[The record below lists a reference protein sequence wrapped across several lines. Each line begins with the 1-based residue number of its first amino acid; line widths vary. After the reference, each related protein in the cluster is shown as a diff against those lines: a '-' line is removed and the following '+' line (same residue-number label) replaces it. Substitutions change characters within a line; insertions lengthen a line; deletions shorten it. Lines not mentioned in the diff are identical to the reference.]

1 MASVDTG
8 RMDLLHDALRAGRAA
23 PPSTQAALR
32 GVLVAGGGGVLG
44 AAVLEQLLASRAF
57 APVSVLVTQPL
68 NTALRG
74 LVAVPQAVLDSAAA
88 PTLPP
93 QAVALAII
101 VFDRARHANGRERAF
116 MRPEPQDLQGLASRL
131 RAHGVANLVIVMPH
145 APASLPD
152 ALKRGL
158 ANLDEQAVA
167 SLGFERVVLVRSAQA
182 GAAKDGPG
190 GTLQKLADAVLS
202 QLRVMVPQHERA
214 VRAVKVAQF
223 TIALATWL
231 HEMPHGTRVV
241 PPEALW
247 LAAQRQ
253 DPTALVRDILQGRPL
268 PQLQHHATR
277 M

>member
-1 MASVDTG
+1 
-8 RMDLLHDALRAGRAA
+8 MDLLHDALRAGRAA
-23 PPSTQAALR
+23 APSTQAARR
-32 GVLVAGGGGVLG
+32 GVLVAGGGGALG
-44 AAVLEQLLASRAF
+44 SAVLEQLLASGVF
-57 APVSVLVTQPL
+57 APVSVLVTQAL

-74 LVAVPQAVLDSAAA
+74 LVAVPQAALDGTAA
-88 PTLPP
+88 PLPA
-93 QAVALAII
+93 QALAII
-101 VFDRARHANGRERAF
+101 VFDRARHANGRELAF
-116 MRPEPQDLQGLASRL
+116 MRPEPQDLPGLASRL
-131 RAHGVANLVIVMPH
+131 RACGVANLVVVMPH

-167 SLGFERVVLVRSAQA
+167 SLGFDRFVLVRSAQA
-182 GAAKDGPG
+182 GTVARPG
-190 GTLQKLADAVLS
+190 RTLQKLADAVLS

-223 TIALATWL
+223 TVALAAWL

-241 PPEALW
+241 PPQALW

-268 PQLQHHATR
+268 PQMQHHATR